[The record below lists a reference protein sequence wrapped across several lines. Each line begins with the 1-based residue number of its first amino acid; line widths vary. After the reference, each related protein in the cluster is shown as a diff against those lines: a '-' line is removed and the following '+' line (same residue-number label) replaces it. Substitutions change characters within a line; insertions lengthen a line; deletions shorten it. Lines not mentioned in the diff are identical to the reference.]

1 MAEGAARRI
10 EELRAR
16 IREADRAYY
25 LLDNPVLSDAE
36 YDRLMRELLAL
47 EEAHPSL
54 ADADS
59 PTRRVSGEPAERF
72 AKVEHR
78 EPMLSLGNVVSD
90 EELDEF
96 DARVHRL
103 LDLPP
108 DAPVEFVCEPKL
120 DGLAVELV
128 YVGGELEK
136 GSTRGDGAVGE
147 DVTRNL
153 RTVGALGANAGVLH
167 RLRGRSPARVEV
179 RGEVL
184 LQKEHFEAMNRV
196 LARQGEAPFANPR
209 NAAAGSLRQLD
220 WRVTATRPLSFVA
233 YEALAPGEP
242 GWSTHWAKLEALAAW
257 GFAVNPENRLCR
269 GMAEVKRWKERMA
282 ERRFALPYDTDGLV
296 VKVNG
301 LDEQR
306 RLGAAS
312 KFPRWAVAFKYPP
325 QEETTRVE
333 RIWASVGRTGVLTP
347 VVEVTPVR
355 LGGANVSR
363 ATLHNEDEMRRKDV
377 RIGDVVLVRRAGEV
391 IPEVVKSI
399 PERRTGK
406 EREFV
411 FPTHCPV
418 CGARVV
424 REEGEKVY
432 RCTGAACPAQLV
444 GRLTH
449 FAQRRALDV
458 DGLGEAVAAALVANG
473 HVHDF
478 ADLYA
483 LPAGTWEEMEI
494 AETRTGST
502 VKLGVPRARRIRDA
516 LERSKRSGLRRLLLG
531 LGIPQVG
538 EATAATLARHFGTL
552 ERFLSAS
559 EDDLLGVRDV
569 GPETAREIR
578 AWLEEPQNRRVV
590 DRLVE
595 AGVRPA
601 PEKAPRGG
609 TFAGKTVVLTGGLA
623 RLSRDD
629 AKAEIE
635 RRGGK
640 VSGSVSRKTDL
651 VVEGE
656 DAGSKADKAREL
668 GVRIVGEEEFLRMLG
683 EGGT

>member
-1 MAEGAARRI
+1 MAGQAARRI
-10 EELRAR
+10 DELKAR
-16 IREADRAYY
+16 IREADHAYY
-25 LLDNPVLSDAE
+25 VLDNPVLSDAG

-47 EEAHPSL
+47 EEAHPEL
-54 ADADS
+54 ATADS
-59 PTRRVSGEPAERF
+59 PTRRVSGEPGEKF
-72 AKVEHR
+72 AKIAHR

-90 EELDEF
+90 GELDEF

-108 DAPVEFVCEPKL
+108 DAPVDYVCEPKL

-128 YVGGELEK
+128 YLGGELAE

-147 DVTRNL
+147 DVIRNL
-153 RTVGALGANAGVLH
+153 RTIGSLGANAGVLP
-167 RLRGRSPARVEV
+167 RLAGHAPARLEV

-196 LARQGEAPFANPR
+196 LLRQGAEPFANPR

-233 YEALAPGEP
+233 YEALLPGEP
-242 GWSTHWAKLEALAAW
+242 GWPTHWEKLAALAAW

-269 GMAEVKRWKERMA
+269 GIAEVKRRKEEMA
-282 ERRFALPYDTDGLV
+282 ERRFVLPWDTDGLV

-301 LDEQR
+301 LDEQL

-312 KFPRWAVAFKYPP
+312 KFPRWAVAFKFPP

-355 LGGANVSR
+355 LGGATVSR

-377 RIGDVVLVRRAGEV
+377 RIGDVVLIRRAGEV
-391 IPEVVKSI
+391 IPEVVKPI
-399 PERRTGK
+399 PERRDGT
-406 EREFV
+406 ERPFV
-411 FPTHCPV
+411 FPDRCPE

-458 DGLGEAVAAALVANG
+458 DGLGEAVAAALVAKG
-473 HVHDF
+473 HVRDF

-483 LPAGTWEEMEI
+483 LPTATWEAMEI
-494 AETRTGST
+494 AETKTGST
-502 VKLGVPRARRIRDA
+502 VKLGIPRTRRIQEA
-516 LERSKRSGLRRLLLG
+516 LDRSRTLGLRRLLFG

-538 EATAATLARHFGTL
+538 DATAATLARHFGTL
-552 ERFLSAS
+552 ERFLAAT
-559 EDDLLGVRDV
+559 EEDLLGVRDV

-578 AWLEEPQNRRVV
+578 AWIDEPQNRRVV

-601 PEKAPRGG
+601 PEEAPRGG
-609 TFAGKTVVLTGGLA
+609 VFAGKTVVLTGGLVG
-623 RLSRDD
+623 LSRDE

-656 DAGSKADKAREL
+656 DAGSKAEKAREL
-668 GVRIVGEEEFLRMLG
+668 GVKIVDEAGFLRLLEG
-683 EGGT
+683 EG